1 MDTLRGIRTNLTS
14 RLEDLDYADDLCL
27 LSLTLIVSDMKHKF
41 RRLEDEAKR
50 VGLKTNFAKTKEMRI
65 MSANSDSVYLNYNL
79 IERSITSLILE
90 VLLMKLVVMKL
101 T

>member
-1 MDTLRGIRTNLTS
+1 MDTLKGIRTNLTS
-14 RLEDLDYADDLCL
+14 WLEDLDYADDLCL
-27 LSLTLIVSDMKHKF
+27 LSLTLSDMKHKF

-50 VGLKTNFAKTKEMRI
+50 VGLKTNIAKTKEMRI
-65 MSANSDSVYLNYNL
+65 MSANSDSVYLNFKL
-79 IERSITSLILE
+79 IERSVTSLILE